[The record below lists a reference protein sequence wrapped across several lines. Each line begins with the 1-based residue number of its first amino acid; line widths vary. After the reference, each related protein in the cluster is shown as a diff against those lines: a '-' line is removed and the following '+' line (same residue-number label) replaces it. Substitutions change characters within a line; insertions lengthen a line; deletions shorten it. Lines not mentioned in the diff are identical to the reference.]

1 MTMTSPESEISP
13 HVSSYLERITR
24 LSPVPTSSHKDCTTS
39 TVPTMITVAECRF
52 QGLAYTTWCV
62 GIKPQSKSNETPREE
77 MQVSDVTRPRAW
89 WRLSSI
95 HPVSTPPGCRHTCC
109 RRAAAHVRH
118 PRSARL
124 DLGYT
129 ARPHVLVVGGAG
141 VDVGAPRVS
150 PCFVLPCLA
159 VERVCYKMGWI
170 VVALF
175 CCCRLVRGTILMSH
189 PEHHELRN
197 DRNGRSLTVLSEWV
211 WEIAAWSVEK
221 AQTASQLRQS
231 AGSVRHTT
239 TKKCKP

>member
-52 QGLAYTTWCV
+52 QGLAYTKSCL

-129 ARPHVLVVGGAG
+129 TRPHVLVV
-141 VDVGAPRVS
+141 
-150 PCFVLPCLA
+150 
-159 VERVCYKMGWI
+159 
-170 VVALF
+170 VV
-175 CCCRLVRGTILMSH
+175 R
-189 PEHHELRN
+189 
-197 DRNGRSLTVLSEWV
+197 
-211 WEIAAWSVEK
+211 AWM
-221 AQTASQLRQS
+221 
-231 AGSVRHTT
+231 
-239 TKKCKP
+239 